1 MIVSRIGLAWL
12 IIPKEMGFT
21 STWFT
26 YNSWR
31 IFLLICAVPSFVVT
45 GLLLVLP
52 ESPKYL
58 LSSGKYEEALEIFRK
73 IYNIN
78 TGKPRETY
86 MVIII
91 PLLIGFLNLSR
102 WKCRSSNAC
111 PNYLSCT
118 GKGTDSR

>member
-1 MIVSRIGLAWL
+1 MRIRFAFAGLAWL

-21 STWFT
+21 SSTFT

-31 IFLLICAVPSFVVT
+31 IFLLICAIPSFVVT
-45 GLLLVLP
+45 GLLLLLP

-73 IYNIN
+73 IYVIN

-86 MVIII
+86 MVIR
-91 PLLIGFLNLSR
+91 L
-102 WKCRSSNAC
+102 
-111 PNYLSCT
+111 
-118 GKGTDSR
+118 